1 MGPTQSWFCAWVVG
15 GSISPTSFHPPH
27 QQGGL
32 PSTAPLHDAA
42 STKERSWFSCPPAFR
57 AESIHTST
65 TRASSAVLL
74 RLGAGV
80 ILLSATAGERQ
91 GQGSYLPVGGREEPS
106 LPLPHHLM
114 ADEPQVESLTFTFL
128 GQLTSDPPKPH
139 SPSPHPS
146 SAGSP
151 KPCCPGEVQGRLPRV
166 LQLVE
171 AGRDLLSCLLQ
182 MVRSE
187 VGRTSFPCPCHRMVD
202 RGAGSALPL
211 SLPSG

>member
-1 MGPTQSWFCAWVVG
+1 MGSTQSWFWAWVVG
-15 GSISPTSFHPPH
+15 GSISPTSFHHPH

-42 STKERSWFSCPPAFR
+42 SIKERSWFSCPPALR

-91 GQGSYLPVGGREEPS
+91 GQGSYLPVRGGEEPS

-114 ADEPQVESLTFTFL
+114 ADEPQVKSLTFTFL
-128 GQLTSDPPKPH
+128 GQLT
-139 SPSPHPS
+139 
-146 SAGSP
+146 
-151 KPCCPGEVQGRLPRV
+151 
-166 LQLVE
+166 
-171 AGRDLLSCLLQ
+171 
-182 MVRSE
+182 
-187 VGRTSFPCPCHRMVD
+187 
-202 RGAGSALPL
+202 GAPL
-211 SLPSG
+211 NPSLPALTPRQRGHLYRAAQVRCRADFPECSSWWRQGEICSLVYFRW